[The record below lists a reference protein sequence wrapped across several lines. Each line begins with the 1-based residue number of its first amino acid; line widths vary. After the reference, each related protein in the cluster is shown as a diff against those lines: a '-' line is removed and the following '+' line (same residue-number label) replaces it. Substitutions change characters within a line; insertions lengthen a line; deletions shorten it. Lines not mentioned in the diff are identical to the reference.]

1 MNMKVTSEKFVN
13 VTNELMDYVVKE
25 GMTSDVVEDMD
36 ERTFKLIQLSMQL
49 TKAVNELT
57 LKTAEM
63 LESIDSKLDKLNMK

>member
-1 MNMKVTSEKFVN
+1 MKVTSEKFVN

>member
-1 MNMKVTSEKFVN
+1 MKVTSEKFVN
-13 VTNELMDYVVKE
+13 VTNELMDHVVKE